1 MRSWRRR
8 ISCSS
13 ASMRRDAR
21 RRSPKRWRGC
31 SRRPLPARLAAITL
45 RLSRRRL
52 ALEDVAVQGGVL
64 LPLCRHVFLGED
76 GRDGALR
83 FARAAIDALVR
94 VDVQHVGP
102 LVDAIHRAHVYT
114 RAIFDVD
121 ARLGDHIRHLRFSER
136 LSEYAKVESVL
147 LQPILTR
154 PDGPQPLP
162 VAPSKPSV
170 EIPVGIPTS
179 RLGTSI
185 LAIVALIGIIDTDGY
200 HPSTPQGG
208 NALFAPRGR
217 SAALRPARLRCGN
230 LGRHLHTR

>member
-121 ARLGDHIRHLRFSER
+121 ARLGEHIRHLGFSER
-136 LSEYAKVESVL
+136 LCGDAKEESDLLQYIQIRPESV
-147 LQPILTR
+147 QRLT
-154 PDGPQPLP
+154 G
-162 VAPSKPSV
+162 APS
-170 EIPVGIPTS
+170 EPTV
-179 RLGTSI
+179 
-185 LAIVALIGIIDTDGY
+185 AI
-200 HPSTPQGG
+200 
-208 NALFAPRGR
+208 
-217 SAALRPARLRCGN
+217 AA
-230 LGRHLHTR
+230 

>member
-8 ISCSS
+8 RSCSS

-21 RRSPKRWRGC
+21 RPSPTRWRGC
-31 SRRPLPARLAAITL
+31 SERPLAASLAALTL

-64 LPLCRHVFLGED
+64 LPLRRHVFLGED

-102 LVDAIHRAHVYT
+102 LVDAIHGAHVDT

-121 ARLGDHIRHLRFSER
+121 ARLGDHIRHLPFSER
-136 LSEYAKVESVL
+136 LNEYAKVESVL
-147 LQPILTR
+147 LQSILTC
-154 PDGPQPLP
+154 
-162 VAPSKPSV
+162 PSSP
-170 EIPVGIPTS
+170 
-179 RLGTSI
+179 
-185 LAIVALIGIIDTDGY
+185 
-200 HPSTPQGG
+200 
-208 NALFAPRGR
+208 
-217 SAALRPARLRCGN
+217 
-230 LGRHLHTR
+230 